1 MGKRTLAIGDIHGG
15 FKALQQ
21 VLERANVTEDDK
33 LIFLG
38 DYVDGWSESP
48 QVINFLIN
56 LNSTNECVF
65 IRGNHDE
72 LCLDWLKH
80 EKHNETWLFHGG
92 EATANAYNKVSTEV
106 KNIHINFI
114 ESLENY
120 HLDKNNRLFLH
131 AGFTNIKGVENE
143 YFPKM
148 FYWDRSLWEMALAL
162 NPNLSIEDDFYPSR
176 FKIYN
181 EIFIGH
187 TPTIRIGKTKP
198 VNAANVWNLDTGAA
212 YKSPLTI
219 MNVGTKQFWQSDNV
233 NELYPN
239 EKGRN

>member
-1 MGKRTLAIGDIHGG
+1 MSKRTLVIGDIHGG
-15 FKALQQ
+15 FKALLQ
-21 VLERANVTEDDK
+21 VFDRASVTEDDQ
-33 LIFLG
+33 LVFLG

-48 QVINFLIN
+48 QVINFLIE
-56 LNSTNECVF
+56 LNATHHCVF

-80 EKHNETWLFHGG
+80 KKQNETWLFHGG
-92 EATANAYNKVSTEV
+92 KATVNSYENISKEI

-120 HLDKNNRLFLH
+120 YLDKNNRLYLH
-131 AGFTNIKGVENE
+131 AGFTNVKGVENE
-143 YFPKM
+143 YFSKM

-162 NPNLSIEDDFYPSR
+162 NPNLSINHDFYPDR
-176 FKIYN
+176 LKIYK

-219 MNVGTKQFWQSDNV
+219 MDVETKQFWQSDNV

>member
-1 MGKRTLAIGDIHGG
+1 MSKRTLAIGDIHGG
-15 FKALQQ
+15 YKALLQ
-21 VLERANVTEDDK
+21 VLDRANVTEDDQ
-33 LIFLG
+33 LVFLG

-48 QVINFLIN
+48 QVINFLIE
-56 LNSTNECVF
+56 LNTSHECIF

-80 EKHNETWLFHGG
+80 EKQNETWLFHGG
-92 EATANAYNKVSTEV
+92 QATVNAYNNISSEI

-120 HLDKNNRLFLH
+120 YLDNDNRLFLH

-162 NPNLSIEDDFYPSR
+162 NPNLSIEDDFYPDR
-176 FKIYN
+176 LKIYK

-219 MNVGTKQFWQSDNV
+219 MDVKTKQFWQSDNV

-239 EKGRN
+239 ENGRN

>member
-1 MGKRTLAIGDIHGG
+1 MSKRTLAIGDIHGG
-15 FKALQQ
+15 YKALLQ
-21 VLERANVTEDDK
+21 VLDRANVTEDDQ
-33 LIFLG
+33 LVFLG

-48 QVINFLIN
+48 QVINFLIE
-56 LNSTNECVF
+56 LNTSHECVF

-80 EKHNETWLFHGG
+80 EKQNETWLFHGG
-92 EATANAYNKVSTEV
+92 QATVNAYNNISSEI

-120 HLDKNNRLFLH
+120 YLDNDNRLFLH

-162 NPNLSIEDDFYPSR
+162 NPNLSIEDDFYPDR
-176 FKIYN
+176 LKIYK

-219 MNVGTKQFWQSDNV
+219 MDVKTKQFWQSDNV

-239 EKGRN
+239 ENGRN

>member
-1 MGKRTLAIGDIHGG
+1 MSKRTLVVGDIHGG
-15 FKALQQ
+15 LKALLQ
-21 VLERANVTEDDK
+21 VLDRASVTENDQ

-48 QVINFLIN
+48 EVINFLID
-56 LNSTNECVF
+56 LKTSYDCIF

-72 LCLDWLKH
+72 LCLEWLKY

-92 EATANAYNKVSTEV
+92 QATVDAYDNISDDIK
-106 KNIHINFI
+106 KIHINFI

-120 HLDKNNRLFLH
+120 YLNKENRLFLH
-131 AGFTNIKGVENE
+131 AGFTNVRGVENE

-162 NPNLSIEDDFYPSR
+162 NPNLTVEDEFYPDR
-176 FKIYN
+176 LKLYN

-219 MNVGTKQFWQSDNV
+219 MDVETKKFWQSDNV